1 MYRSLWTSR
10 AEDPLR
16 GACAL
21 AGRPLRLHQGLHGT
35 RAHGTCGPRDPD
47 RGPAPSRAFPRVS
60 FAFWPRLFII
70 FIFSDFIR
78 REQETSDTRR
88 IATRERRSTDDTWS
102 DRTWDKSETR
112 PSRAHRTGCRCRVCP
127 RACGTPRP
135 GCHWE
140 IGWPL
145 RSPTPLGLGPA
156 HRTLLRIPALSQML
170 MRSPPRTRGRCSRL
184 LSNSTSSPSAPRAAT
199 QPQHE

>member
-21 AGRPLRLHQGLHGT
+21 AGRPLRLHQGGACTARARMAPVARAT
-35 RAHGTCGPRDPD
+35 RTGDRPRRVPFLVFLLRFGRDFL
-47 RGPAPSRAFPRVS
+47 SYLSFPTLSV
-60 FAFWPRLFII
+60 
-70 FIFSDFIR
+70 
-78 REQETSDTRR
+78 REQETSDTNRDESEGR
-88 IATRERRSTDDTWS
+88 QTTPG
-102 DRTWDKSETR
+102 RTGRGTSPRHDPPAHTAR
-112 PSRAHRTGCRCRVCP
+112 GVAVGCALGPAAHRDRG
-127 RACGTPRP
+127 A
-135 GCHWE
+135 
-140 IGWPL
+140 IGRSDGLSAL
-145 RSPTPLGLGPA
+145 RLPSASASA

>member
-78 REQETSDTRR
+78 REQETSDTNRDESEGR
-88 IATRERRSTDDTWS
+88 QTTPG
-102 DRTWDKSETR
+102 RTGRGTSPRHDPPAHTAR
-112 PSRAHRTGCRCRVCP
+112 GVAVGCALGPAAHRDRG
-127 RACGTPRP
+127 A
-135 GCHWE
+135 
-140 IGWPL
+140 IGRSDGLSAL
-145 RSPTPLGLGPA
+145 RLPSASASA